1 MRRKKL
7 AYWITDRVTDHHRGK
22 TPLLIKLGYD
32 ITFFSNLTLLMA
44 AFTEQRVSTIII
56 SDEGSLDHL
65 YKLISKITSIP
76 ELAGVRLI
84 LSYSGQHPELVS
96 LSYKHGFRDIIPLD
110 LDLKTWTQRLLFS
123 SSGSPVHLK
132 LPEPQLTL
140 NNVSSLNLPARVT
153 WFSPKRICLETKA
166 SPPPG
171 TVIKFKGRIADHL
184 GVKGITLTV
193 EENTNTNLKFRYSE
207 AIICRWT
214 TTGDEN
220 DRLSSLLNHFKNV
233 DEGPVCK
240 VFLAIKSPTIRTTL
254 LNQLSGP
261 SFEIS
266 TALHRQSLTHEPKFF
281 SPHVVFIEDVVC
293 SMDDYQS
300 FAELVEATPVD
311 VPIIIIGRKV
321 DTKAVK
327 SYSQGHKVTLMHQT
341 PSNLDEILTK
351 RILTDGVYR
360 TTKDTDAVVVGTSSN
375 FSFGEL
381 TFAAAV
387 TRLHPQSV
395 QFTIPFR
402 IGNFGLC
409 RIDSPFIKSALGR
422 SAYIKIV
429 HTYNTGEA
437 QRFSYLAEGYFADLL
452 QSDRDQLA
460 KSMIDMLIDQ
470 YMVDNASRSALKE
483 SITELTSKESI
494 PAPAPL
500 TPNRDEV
507 ILSTIE
513 PRITSK
519 TPPKPVPIHKPARVK
534 PKIDYRLS
542 GREIAFVVLIVII
555 FGAAGISMFLM
566 SDINLSAGKVFSDSV
581 TKYRN
586 MQEK

>member
-1 MRRKKL
+1 MNRKKL
-7 AYWITDRVTDHHRGK
+7 AYWITDRVTDHHREK

-32 ITFFSNLTLLMA
+32 INFFSNMTLLME

-56 SDEGSLDHL
+56 SDEGSLNHL
-65 YKLISKITSIP
+65 YKLITKITSIP

-84 LSYSGQHPELVS
+84 LSYSGQHPELVT
-96 LSYKHGFRDIIPLD
+96 LSYQHGFRDIIPLD
-110 LDLKTWTQRLLFS
+110 LDIKTWTQRLLFS
-123 SSGSPVHLK
+123 SSGSPIHLN

-184 GVKGITLTV
+184 GTKGLTLTV
-193 EENTNTNLKFRYSE
+193 EENINTNLKFRYSE
-207 AIICRWT
+207 AIICRWIAS
-214 TTGDEN
+214 GDES
-220 DRLSSLLNHFKNV
+220 DRLSSLLNHLKNV

-240 VFLAIKSPTIRTTL
+240 VFLAIKTPTIRTNL
-254 LNQLSGP
+254 LNHLNGP
-261 SFEIS
+261 AFEIS

-281 SPHVVFIEDVVC
+281 SPHVVFIEDIVC
-293 SMDDYQS
+293 SMDDYRS
-300 FAELVEATPVD
+300 FAELIEATPID
-311 VPIIIIGRKV
+311 VPIVIIGRKV
-321 DTKAVK
+321 DTKVIK
-327 SYSQGHKVTLMHQT
+327 SHSPGHKVTVMHQI

-351 RILTDGVYR
+351 KILMDGVYR
-360 TTKDTDAVVVGTSSN
+360 STKDADAIVVGTNSN

-429 HTYNTGEA
+429 HTYNTGGT
-437 QRFSYLAEGYFADLL
+437 QRFSYLAEGYFADLR
-452 QSDRDQLA
+452 QFERDQLA
-460 KSMIDMLIDQ
+460 KFMIEMLIDH
-470 YMVDNASRSALKE
+470 YISDSASRSVLKE
-483 SITELTSKESI
+483 SISEVTSASNTLALS
-494 PAPAPL
+494 PS
-500 TPNRDEV
+500 TPVREEA
-507 ILSTIE
+507 ILPTIE
-513 PRITSK
+513 PLATIK
-519 TPPKPVPIHKPARVK
+519 TPPKPSPLSKPLRIK
-534 PKIDYRLS
+534 PKTDYRLS
-542 GREIAFVVLIVII
+542 GREVAFVLLIVII
-555 FGAAGISMFLM
+555 FGAAGVSMFLM

-586 MQEK
+586 LQDK